1 MSDKKTELNEE
12 EYMQKNVA
20 FYQTFLS
27 AWVQNRME
35 FDKQLLTLSSLAIG
49 VLMLFHEDLKTLPF
63 LILWLITGISF
74 ITTIIIILRIFKNN
88 PDYIEYI
95 IAEDGVSEAER
106 KVIEEKRIELEKS
119 LQKNTEYAF
128 ITFIIGIILTL
139 SLVVV
144 KSGIITITI
153 QGL

>member
-1 MSDKKTELNEE
+1 MSKKKTELGEE

-49 VLMLFHEDLKTLPF
+49 LLMLFHEDLKTLPF

-119 LQKNTEYAF
+119 LQKHTEYAF

-153 QGL
+153 TM